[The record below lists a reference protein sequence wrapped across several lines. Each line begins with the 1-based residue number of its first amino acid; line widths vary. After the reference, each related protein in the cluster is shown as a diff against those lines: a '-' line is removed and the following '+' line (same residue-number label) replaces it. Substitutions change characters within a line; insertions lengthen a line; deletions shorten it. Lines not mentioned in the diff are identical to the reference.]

1 MIILL
6 LAFLLADILIS
17 FFFYRE
23 AYVVRSN
30 MNRKYKKRFA
40 IMLTV
45 IAGSVLLAWINLPL
59 ASLVAGIPASVA
71 CLFAGGMMIAMLT
84 HKGPWH

>member
-1 MIILL
+1 
-6 LAFLLADILIS
+6 
-17 FFFYRE
+17 
-23 AYVVRSN
+23 
-30 MNRKYKKRFA
+30 
-40 IMLTV
+40 MLTV